1 MAKQKREVD
10 VREEMFDRVKAL
22 HWCFILIG
30 MCVLARL
37 VWVSFFSAEVAH
49 NAARLEERIFIADS
63 VYARRGSIL
72 ARDGEPLATS
82 ILRYRVDF
90 DMASEGFDSLEIF
103 RKQADTL
110 SKRLAGFFGG
120 SAASYRDLM
129 LKRHQ
134 EHYRLVYRKDSNV
147 LRSEGWFDRINRY
160 AEEAG
165 VIVEH
170 YVLSSGLK
178 EIIEGTS
185 IAKYFKKIYACEFL
199 YKDGQAYWPKMA
211 VNYTNKTQFVYR
223 INKGVLDINNNVDLN
238 SSRPDN
244 EKRVLFSNMIYIG
257 DGLTDVP
264 CMKLVK
270 QSGGRS
276 IAIYHPGEDH
286 NAAPLLKHKRVDWM
300 FEADYSKGSEL
311 DRTMELLLKN
321 LAYQNKLQEINEQQ
335 KKDLDED
342 L

>member
-1 MAKQKREVD
+1 MNKPIFAIMYDFDKTLCTRDMQEYTFIPSVGMDPDEFWNLTGKVAK
-10 VREEMFDRVKAL
+10 
-22 HWCFILIG
+22 
-30 MCVLARL
+30 
-37 VWVSFFSAEVAH
+37 AETM
-49 NAARLEERIFIADS
+49 D
-63 VYARRGSIL
+63 SIL
-72 ARDGEPLATS
+72 TYMYCMVEKARETGIPLT
-82 ILRYRVDF
+82 R
-90 DMASEGFDSLEIF
+90 ESLV
-103 RKQADTL
+103 AC
-110 SKRLAGFFGG
+110 G
-120 SAASYRDLM
+120 
-129 LKRHQ
+129 
-134 EHYRLVYRKDSNV
+134 KDIEYHKGV
-147 LRSEGWFDRINRY
+147 EEWFQRINRY
-160 AEEAG
+160 AEQAG

-238 SSRPDN
+238 SSRPDS

-300 FEADYSKGSEL
+300 FEADYSEGSEL

-321 LAYQNKLQEINEQQ
+321 LAYQNKLQEINELQ

>member
-1 MAKQKREVD
+1 MNKPIIAIMYDFDKTLCTRDMQEYTFIPSVGMDPDEFWNLTGKVAK
-10 VREEMFDRVKAL
+10 
-22 HWCFILIG
+22 
-30 MCVLARL
+30 
-37 VWVSFFSAEVAH
+37 AETM
-49 NAARLEERIFIADS
+49 D
-63 VYARRGSIL
+63 SIL
-72 ARDGEPLATS
+72 TYMYCMVEKARETGIPLT
-82 ILRYRVDF
+82 R
-90 DMASEGFDSLEIF
+90 ESLV
-103 RKQADTL
+103 AC
-110 SKRLAGFFGG
+110 G
-120 SAASYRDLM
+120 
-129 LKRHQ
+129 
-134 EHYRLVYRKDSNV
+134 KDIEYHKGV
-147 LRSEGWFDRINRY
+147 EEWFQRINRY
-160 AEEAG
+160 AEQAG

-199 YKDGQAYWPKMA
+199 YKDGRAYWPKMA

-238 SSRPDN
+238 SSRPDS

-321 LAYQNKLQEINEQQ
+321 LAYQNKLQEINELQ

>member
-1 MAKQKREVD
+1 MNKPIVAIMYDFDKTLCTRDMQEYTFIPSVGMEPHEFWNFTSEVT
-10 VREEMFDRVKAL
+10 
-22 HWCFILIG
+22 
-30 MCVLARL
+30 
-37 VWVSFFSAEVAH
+37 SAEKM
-49 NAARLEERIFIADS
+49 D
-63 VYARRGSIL
+63 SIL
-72 ARDGEPLATS
+72 TYMYCMVEKAHQSGNPLT
-82 ILRYRVDF
+82 R
-90 DMASEGFDSLEIF
+90 ESLV
-103 RKQADTL
+103 AC
-110 SKRLAGFFGG
+110 G
-120 SAASYRDLM
+120 
-129 LKRHQ
+129 
-134 EHYRLVYRKDSNV
+134 KDIEYHPGV
-147 LRSEGWFDRINRY
+147 EDWFERINRY

-165 VIVEH
+165 VVVEH

-199 YKDGQAYWPKMA
+199 YKDGQACWPKMA

-223 INKGVLDINNNVDLN
+223 INKGVLDINNDVDLN
-238 SSRPDN
+238 KSRPDD

-276 IAIYHPGEDH
+276 IAIYNPGQYH
-286 NAAPLLKHKRVDWM
+286 NATPLLEHNRVDWM

-321 LAYQNKLQEINEQQ
+321 LAYQNKLNDINKQQQ
-335 KKDLDED
+335 KYFDV
-342 L
+342 

>member
-1 MAKQKREVD
+1 MNKPIIAIMYD
-10 VREEMFDRVKAL
+10 FDKTLGTRDMQEYTFIPSVGMQPDEFWNLTGKVSKAET
-22 HWCFILIG
+22 
-30 MCVLARL
+30 M
-37 VWVSFFSAEVAH
+37 
-49 NAARLEERIFIADS
+49 D
-63 VYARRGSIL
+63 SIL
-72 ARDGEPLATS
+72 TYMYCMVEKARETGIPLT
-82 ILRYRVDF
+82 R
-90 DMASEGFDSLEIF
+90 ESLV
-103 RKQADTL
+103 AC
-110 SKRLAGFFGG
+110 G
-120 SAASYRDLM
+120 
-129 LKRHQ
+129 
-134 EHYRLVYRKDSNV
+134 KDIEYHKGV
-147 LRSEGWFDRINRY
+147 EGWFQRINRY
-160 AEEAG
+160 AEQAG

-300 FEADYSKGSEL
+300 FEADYSEGSEL

-321 LAYQNKLQEINEQQ
+321 LAYQNKLQEINELQ